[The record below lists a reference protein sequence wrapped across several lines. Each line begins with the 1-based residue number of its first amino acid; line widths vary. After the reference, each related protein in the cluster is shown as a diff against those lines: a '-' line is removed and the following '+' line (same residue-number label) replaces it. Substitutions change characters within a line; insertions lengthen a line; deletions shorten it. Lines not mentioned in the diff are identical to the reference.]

1 MDERKKGKEKEKD
14 KDFFHLSKS
23 FSFKKK
29 KYWKQKYKII
39 SSFHSICMKFNL

>member
-23 FSFKKK
+23 FFFKKK
-29 KYWKQKYKII
+29 NIGNRNIKLYLL
-39 SSFHSICMKFNL
+39 SIAYA